1 MNNKIIL
8 SLLTLS
14 LITQAQDKII
24 LEKYSQGAEYY
35 SKEQLKLP
43 ASISIVKTLKQQTE
57 FESVQVNTDVNGLN
71 TIGDAANEPSIAVN
85 PLNPNQI
92 AIGWRQFNT
101 VSNSFRQAGRSY
113 SSDGGKTWNYQQVLE
128 PGVFRSDPVLASTA
142 DGEFYYQS
150 LRVDFDNQGNAT
162 DFIEDQWKSYDGGA
176 TWAEKTFAY
185 GGDKSWIA
193 VDHTNLTSRGNIYAA
208 WNVAGNAYFPATYSS
223 SLNNG
228 LNFTTPVVISRSPIF
243 GGVEVGP
250 DGEVYV
256 IGINNYNPPQSPG
269 STYLIKSND
278 PNIPNPVFTQVTPVR
293 MRANLRLGAFINE
306 VGLVGQLYVKVDKSD
321 RPTKGNVYVLG
332 SMQPL
337 SGGDPLD
344 VMFTRSTDEGLTFS
358 RSVAIGA
365 GDNPNW
371 QWFGTTSIAPNGR
384 LDVIYYDTKNDDGS
398 TGDGGTSRLNYT
410 YSYDGGLTFAKE
422 QAISPRFNN
431 LIGYPVQRKMGDY
444 IDMDSDNLGAHIAY
458 SATFNNEQDVYYIH
472 AQPSAVE
479 ENPDFPSLLTN
490 NAWAVP
496 GVPSQG
502 ILSSTLINNNNPE
515 NPLLAFEAI
524 FTAKPDGTPMWL
536 VGTGEIPKFGDEYT
550 VPVFM
555 PTGDLSENSQPT
567 LAIGTM
573 TKKRLRNEK
582 NDLIDNKI
590 EYTFDMSDAVKQQL
604 QDSLGNQYDADFFA
618 NNPFNGIVKTL
629 VFDSLLPR
637 EQQRQDLCNINGQV
651 LASAGEKSEGRL
663 QYTYKNGEILNV
675 FAADFTY
682 KKTVDSQGVAT
693 IDLDENGLATPTWE
707 VLNSSPE
714 GVQSDNSVVNT
725 VAKPNGGLGFF
736 VTGKETGVTDIGDEQ
751 VTVNGTQ
758 LTTNKPDTSIETMSV
773 FVNNAYCGEVQTQ

>member
-1 MNNKIIL
+1 MLKNIPLIL
-8 SLLTLS
+8 LPLA
-14 LITQAQDKII
+14 LITNAHDKLI
-24 LEKYSQGAEYY
+24 LEKHSQGAKYY

-43 ASISIVKTLKQQTE
+43 ASISIVKTLKQVE
-57 FESVQVNTDVNGLN
+57 FESVQVNTDVNGHN

-101 VSNSFRQAGRSY
+101 VTNSFRQAGRSY
-113 SSDGGKTWNYQQVLE
+113 SNDGGITWNYQQVFE

-150 LRVDFDNQGNAT
+150 LRVEFDNQGIAT

-176 TWAEKTFAY
+176 SWVEKTFAF
-185 GGDKSWIA
+185 GGDKSWMA
-193 VDHTNLTSRGNIYAA
+193 VDHTQNETRGNIYAV
-208 WNVAGNAYFPATYSS
+208 WNVAGNAYFPATYNS

-228 LNFTTPVVISRSPIF
+228 LNFTTPIVIPRSPIF
-243 GGVEVGP
+243 GGIEVGP
-250 DGEVYV
+250 NGEVYV

-269 STYLIKSND
+269 STYLIKTND
-278 PNIPNPVFTQVTPVR
+278 PNIPNPSFTQVTPVR

-306 VGLVGQLYVKVDKSD
+306 VGLAGQLYVKVDKSE
-321 RPTKGNVYVLG
+321 RSTKGNVYVLG
-332 SMQPL
+332 SMEPL

-344 VMFTRSTDEGLTFS
+344 VMLARSTNGGITFS
-358 RSVAIGA
+358 RSVSIGA
-365 GDNPNW
+365 GNNPNW

-398 TGDGGTSRLNYT
+398 TGNGGTSRLNYT

-458 SATFNNEQDVYYIH
+458 TATFNSEQDVYYLH
-472 AQPSAVE
+472 VQPSSIE

-490 NAWAVP
+490 NAWAVDD
-496 GVPSQG
+496 VPSQG

-536 VGTGEIPKFGDEYT
+536 VGTGAIPKFGDEYT

-555 PTGDLSENSQPT
+555 PTGDLSDGGQAI

-573 TKKRLRNEK
+573 KKKRLRDDNNE
-582 NDLIDNKI
+582 LIDNKI
-590 EYTFDMSDAVKQQL
+590 EYSFDFSDEVQQQL
-604 QDSLGNQYDADFFA
+604 QDLLGHQYNADFFA
-618 NNPFNGIVKTL
+618 NNPFHDIVKTL
-629 VFDSLLPR
+629 VFNSLLPR
-637 EQQRQDLCNINGQV
+637 EQKRQDLCNINGQV
-651 LASAGEKSEGRL
+651 LISAGEKSEGRL
-663 QYTYKNGEILNV
+663 QYTYARDGALNL

-682 KKTVDSQGVAT
+682 KKTINSQGIAT
-693 IDLDENGLATPTWE
+693 IDLDSNGLATPTWE

-714 GVQSDNSVVNT
+714 GVLADNSVINT
-725 VAKPNGGLGFF
+725 VAQPNGGLGFF
-736 VTGKETGVTDIGDEQ
+736 VTGEETGISIIGTEQ

-758 LTTNKPDTSIETMSV
+758 LTTQKPDTSIETLSILA
-773 FVNNAYCGEVQTQ
+773 NNAYCGEIQAQ